1 MIGQAARRSLGSI
14 MVGAALL
21 IAPARAESQSQSQ
34 ARFHQLV
41 QDARAAEQA
50 KDYARAEQVYRQI
63 VTLRPRD
70 GVAHQNLGLALY
82 LQGRYADAVPHLER
96 ALGLNPELFG
106 ASLYLGISRF
116 RDNRFSEA
124 LEDLQK
130 ARRLE
135 PKNHLAHY
143 WLGATHLALK
153 IYPDAIA
160 DLEIAA
166 DRAPRDLETLYLL
179 ARAHAEY
186 SAFLL
191 DRLLKLAPDSVAAH
205 KLRAHDALAEG
216 LIRPAVVALQK
227 ALALRPGDPDARSVL
242 AELEKMT
249 GEDGTESAPILV
261 RVQVAGTSQP
271 PAGAAQAQDDPDAL
285 YVLGK
290 SHEARSAALGSRVFE
305 LYPDSYRARLMRGE
319 AYEKAS
325 PPEHEKALEQYRL
338 ALAVKPD
345 LPGIQYAVGR
355 ILWKL
360 RRWDEAVPAL
370 RLELQRNPNHGLAHY
385 YLGNSF
391 LSLDDRES
399 AIEHL
404 QAAVRARPDLGQAH
418 RDLGRALAGTGRHEA
433 AITAF
438 RNALE
443 SDPEYPGVHAQMAV
457 AFRALGRIEDA
468 AQAAE
473 TARALSVK
481 RNRGLR

>member
-1 MIGQAARRSLGSI
+1 MIGQAARGSVASI
-14 MVGAALL
+14 MIGAVLL
-21 IAPARAESQSQSQ
+21 IAPARAESRALAQS
-34 ARFHQLV
+34 RFDQLV

-63 VTLRPRD
+63 VKLRPRD

-82 LQGRYADAVPHLER
+82 LQERYADAVPHLER
-96 ALGLNPELFG
+96 ALGLDPGLFG

-116 RDNRFSEA
+116 RDNRFAKA

-130 ARRLE
+130 ARQLE

-143 WLGATHLALK
+143 WLGAAHLALK
-153 IYPDAIA
+153 AYPEAIA
-160 DLEIAA
+160 ELEIAA
-166 DRAPRDLETLYLL
+166 HTAPKDLETLYLL

-191 DRLLKLAPDSVAAH
+191 DRLLKLAPDSVAAY
-205 KLRAHDALAEG
+205 KLQAHDALAEG
-216 LIRPAVVALQK
+216 LIRPAVVALKK
-227 ALALRPGDPDARSVL
+227 ALALRPDDPDARQVL

-271 PAGAAQAQDDPDAL
+271 PTGAALDDPDAL

-290 SHEARSAALGSRVFE
+290 SHEARSAALGSRLFE
-305 LYPDSYRARLMRGE
+305 LHPDSYRARLMRGE
-319 AYEKAS
+319 AYEKGS
-325 PPEHEKALEQYRL
+325 PPEDEKALQQYRL
-338 ALAVKPD
+338 ALSLKPD

-360 RRWDEAVPAL
+360 RRWDEAIPAL
-370 RLELQRNPNHGLAHY
+370 RLELQRNPNHGLAQY
-385 YLGNSF
+385 YLGNSY
-391 LSLDDRES
+391 LSLDDRER
-399 AIEHL
+399 AIAHL
-404 QAAVRARPDLGQAH
+404 QAAVRARPDLGQAY
-418 RDLGRALAGTGRHEA
+418 RDLGRALAGSGRHEA

-438 RNALE
+438 RKALE
-443 SDPEYPGVHAQMAV
+443 SDPEYPGVHAQMTV
-457 AFRALGRIEDA
+457 AFRALGRMEEA

-473 TARALSVK
+473 AARALSVK

>member
-1 MIGQAARRSLGSI
+1 MIGRAARGSLASI

-21 IAPARAESQSQSQ
+21 IAPARAESHSQPQS
-34 ARFHQLV
+34 RFHQLV

-63 VTLRPRD
+63 VKLRPRD

-96 ALGLNPELFG
+96 ALGLDPGLFG

-153 IYPDAIA
+153 VYPEAIS

-166 DRAPRDLETLYLL
+166 NKAPRDLETLYLL

-191 DRLLKLAPDSVAAH
+191 DRLLKLAPDSVAAY
-205 KLRAHDALAEG
+205 KLHAHDALAEG
-216 LIRPAVVALQK
+216 LIRPAVVALTK
-227 ALALRPGDPDARSVL
+227 ALALRPGDTDARQVL

-261 RVQVAGTSQP
+261 RVQVADTSQP
-271 PAGAAQAQDDPDAL
+271 PAGAAQDDPDAL

-290 SHEARSAALGSRVFE
+290 SHEARSAALGSRLFE

-325 PPEHEKALEQYRL
+325 PPESEKALEQYRRAL
-338 ALAVKPD
+338 ALKPD
-345 LPGIQYAVGR
+345 LPGIQYAIGR

-370 RLELQRNPNHGLAHY
+370 RMELQRNPNHGLAHY
-385 YLGNSF
+385 YLGNSY

-399 AIEHL
+399 AIAHL
-404 QAAVRARPDLGQAH
+404 QAATRARPDLGQAY
-418 RDLGRALAGTGRHEA
+418 RDLGRALAGSGRHEA

-438 RNALE
+438 RKALE

-457 AFRALGRIEDA
+457 AFRALGRIEEA

-473 TARALSVK
+473 AARALSAK